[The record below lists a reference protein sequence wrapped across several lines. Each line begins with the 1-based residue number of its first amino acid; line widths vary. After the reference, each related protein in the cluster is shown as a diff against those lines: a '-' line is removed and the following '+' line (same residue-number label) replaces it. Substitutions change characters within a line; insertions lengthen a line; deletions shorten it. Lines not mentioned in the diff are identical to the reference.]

1 MFTNSEKTA
10 HCDLSRVIS
19 EKENRGNL
27 IFATRKQDQN
37 KLSLFRQNRADGVE
51 ERGRD
56 GGEQELR
63 HDVQEDHHYVDRAGH
78 EGGTRGDHS
87 GRGGDISRR
96 QSLSMRFIKC

>member
-63 HDVQEDHHYVDRAGH
+63 HDVQEDHHHVHRAGH
-78 EGGTRGDHS
+78 EGGARRDHG
-87 GRGGDISRR
+87 GRGGDISWR
-96 QSLSMRFIKC
+96 QSLSMWFIKC